1 MHAPEESKSRILV
14 DLLLLSVT
22 VFWGINFPVMKGL
35 YVHFHPLAF
44 AGLRFTLALAILA
57 LILWLTGHPLSIE
70 RRDLPAITALGIISN
85 TIYQIIFVLGL
96 DYTKAGNAGLIM
108 AATPIFAYITGL
120 VLRRERFSVKVLL
133 GIILSMA
140 GVFAIVA
147 FGGREIEFGS
157 TWKGDLMI
165 VAAAFCW
172 GWYSGSTVRLVAK
185 YGAIRLTFWLMLTG
199 TLFLV
204 PPLVPFM
211 VGQDWAAIT
220 AAGWLGFAY
229 STLFAIVYCY
239 LGWSWAIK
247 HVGAART
254 AIYANVTPI
263 TALVSSWLM
272 LGEELM
278 DAQLLGAALI
288 LTGVCIVRTQ
298 KTAIPLPAEKD

>member
-1 MHAPEESKSRILV
+1 M
-14 DLLLLSVT
+14 LLSVT

-35 YVHFHPLAF
+35 YRYFHPLAF
-44 AGLRFTLALAILA
+44 AGLRFILA
-57 LILWLTGHPLSIE
+57 LSVLAVILKLMGHPLSIE

-108 AATPIFAYITGL
+108 AATPIFAYLTGL
-120 VLRRERFSVKVLL
+120 VLRRERFSTKVLT
-133 GIILSMA
+133 GILLSMA

-147 FGGREIEFGS
+147 FGTREIEFGA
-157 TWKGDLMI
+157 TWHGDLMV

-185 YGAIRLTFWLMLTG
+185 YGAMRLTFWLMLTG

-211 VGQDWAAIT
+211 AGQDWLSIP

-239 LGWSWAIK
+239 LGWSYAIK
-247 HVGAART
+247 HVGASRT
-254 AIYANVTPI
+254 AIYANVTPV
-263 TALVSSWLM
+263 TALFASWLM
-272 LGEELM
+272 LGERLVW
-278 DAQLLGAALI
+278 AQFLGAALI
-288 LTGVCIVRTQ
+288 LTGVFIVRAQ
-298 KTAIPLPAEKD
+298 KTAIPVPHEGDTSE